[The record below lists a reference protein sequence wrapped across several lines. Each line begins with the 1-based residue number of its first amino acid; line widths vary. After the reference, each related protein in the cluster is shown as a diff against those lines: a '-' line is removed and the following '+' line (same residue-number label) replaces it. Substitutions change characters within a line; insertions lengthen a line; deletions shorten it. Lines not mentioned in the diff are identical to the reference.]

1 MKAIILVS
9 SIFYIL
15 GLKISNKIDLVKKT
29 SPADTTISQTVVVP
43 QLNPK
48 QIDFTTAE
56 KELNVAE
63 STTTKSEETTEESL

>member
-29 SPADTTISQTVVVP
+29 SRADTTISQTVVVP

>member
-29 SPADTTISQTVVVP
+29 SRADTTISQTVVVP
-43 QLNPK
+43 QLNRK

-56 KELNVAE
+56 KELNAAE